1 MASKD
6 RFGEQSVNKTGM
18 LMPANPS
25 LFTRKCN
32 NFCFVLEWSVER
44 VCRSVKAGNMEND
57 H

>member
-25 LFTRKCN
+25 LFTRKYN